1 MPQSPR
7 RVLSV
12 FSLVMINIIA
22 VDNLR
27 SLPISAQYGFS
38 LVFFYLVSALVFFI
52 PSALVSAELA
62 TGWPNTG
69 GVYIW
74 VREAFGKR
82 WGFLVIWLQ
91 WIYNVVWYPTILAFL
106 AGIIAYLIPYYPHL
120 ADSKIYM
127 LAVILSVFW
136 LATIV
141 NIFGMKASSFMSTVG
156 TLVGTIVPMLLIAGL
171 GIAWFVTKKT
181 VQIKFSWVN
190 FLPDVTHYNNLAFLT
205 GVLFGLMGM
214 EMSAVHAEEVI
225 NPQRDY
231 PRALLY
237 STIIILG
244 SLILASLAIAIVVPH
259 AQISLVTGLIQAFG
273 VFFKEFHMTV
283 LLPVIGIAIVIGT
296 LGSISAWVIGPT
308 KGLLV
313 ASHDGS
319 LPPFF
324 QKVNR
329 AGVPVTLLFTQ
340 AIIVTILSGVFLLMP
355 TVNSSYWLLSVLTSQ
370 LALIFYIVLFA
381 AAVKLR
387 YVKPNQRRDFT
398 IPGGKGGIW
407 LVSGIGILACLA
419 VISFGFF
426 PPPNMQIG
434 SVYFYEAFL
443 VLGIITFS
451 LIPFV
456 IYWLR
461 KPKWISE
468 EVGCRE

>member
-1 MPQSPR
+1 MPQPR
-7 RVLSV
+7 HRVLSV

-38 LVFFYLVSALVFFI
+38 LVFFYIVSALVFFI

-106 AGIIAYLIPYYPHL
+106 AGIIAYLIPNHPHL

-141 NIFGMKASSFMSTVG
+141 NIFGMKASSFMSTLG
-156 TLVGTIVPMLLIAGL
+156 TLGGTIVPMLFIAGL

-181 VQIKFSWVN
+181 VQIKFSWAS

-237 STIIILG
+237 STTIILG

-259 AQISLVTGLIQAFG
+259 AKISLVTGLIQAFG
-273 VFFKEFHMTV
+273 IFFKEFHMTL

-324 QKVNR
+324 QKVNSV
-329 AGVPVTLLFTQ
+329 GVPVALLFTQ

-381 AAVKLR
+381 AAIKLR
-387 YVKPNQRRDFT
+387 YTKPDQQRDFT
-398 IPGGKGGIW
+398 IPGGKAGIW
-407 LVSGIGILACLA
+407 LVSGMGIVACVA

-426 PPPNMQIG
+426 PPPDVQIG
-434 SVYFYEAFL
+434 NIYFYEGFL
-443 VLGIITFS
+443 VLGILIFC
-451 LIPFV
+451 LIPFT

-461 KPKWISE
+461 KPKWVLDLHSH
-468 EVGCRE
+468 